1 MHIREGVHGTL
12 PPLRFLLLTFAF
24 LAAFASSPRIAWGFT
39 PPLLEG
45 HVTDLTRTLD
55 ENQKRTLDGQMANLD
70 QASTV
75 EIAVLILGSLN
86 GEAIEDVG
94 YATANAWKLG
104 KGGKDNGVLLVIATG
119 DRRVRIEVGKGL
131 EGQLTDL
138 QANDI
143 IHQKINPE
151 LKQGKLFEGVEAGVM
166 AIASAAAG
174 HYVVTG
180 AASPMHSS
188 GSVPLPITI
197 LGVILIVFVIWV
209 LRRMGG
215 GGYWGGGGGFG
226 GGGGGFGG
234 GGGDG
239 GGFSGGGGSFG
250 GGGSS
255 DSY

>member
-1 MHIREGVHGTL
+1 MHIREGVNGTL
-12 PPLRFLLLTFAF
+12 PPLRFLFLTFAF
-24 LAAFASSPRIAWGFT
+24 LAAFASSPRFAWGFT

-55 ENQKRTLDGQMANLD
+55 DNQKRTLDGQMADLD
-70 QASTV
+70 RASTV

-86 GEAIEDVG
+86 GETIEDVG

-151 LKQGKLFEGVEAGVM
+151 LKQGRLFEGVEAGVI

-180 AASPMHSS
+180 PGAASPMRSS

-209 LRRMGG
+209 FRRIGG
-215 GGYWGGGGGFG
+215 
-226 GGGGGFGG
+226 
-234 GGGDG
+234 
-239 GGFSGGGGSFG
+239 
-250 GGGSS
+250 
-255 DSY
+255 